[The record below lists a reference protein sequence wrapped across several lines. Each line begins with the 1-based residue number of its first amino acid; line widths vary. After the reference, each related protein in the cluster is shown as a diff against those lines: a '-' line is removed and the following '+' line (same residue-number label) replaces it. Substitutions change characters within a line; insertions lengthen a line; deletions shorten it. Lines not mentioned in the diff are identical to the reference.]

1 MFFLKHLWTIKQLH
15 SIEKHFFFL
24 FKVYLLV
31 HWFLNLQILLCTFK
45 SILIFCL
52 YCELNLLLALK
63 SINSFLLTLCE
74 RIYSSNLCTLRG
86 YEGLLEPWSSSVN
99 SLKPI
104 AIKALKIVNP
114 YSMRRWR
121 RMDVIGLSNHYKKNF
136 TFLFSQYL
144 FTILVLFLISHY
156 FLFSYNCYE
165 IVITQ
170 FISLGD
176 FLNLNSYHP
185 IHLSRWFP

>member
-1 MFFLKHLWTIKQLH
+1 MNKKTITFNWKIFFLLIQSLPTSALISQLTNPSLH
-15 SIEKHFFFL
+15 
-24 FKVYLLV
+24 
-31 HWFLNLQILLCTFK
+31 LQILLCTFK

-104 AIKALKIVNP
+104 AIKALKIVEPLLNEEVKENGCN
-114 YSMRRWR
+114 W
-121 RMDVIGLSNHYKKNF
+121 
-136 TFLFSQYL
+136 FLEPL
-144 FTILVLFLISHY
+144 
-156 FLFSYNCYE
+156 
-165 IVITQ
+165 
-170 FISLGD
+170 
-176 FLNLNSYHP
+176 
-185 IHLSRWFP
+185 